1 MTGGI
6 RVLHVDD
13 DPNFLDLTST
23 VLARQDDRLEVVTES
38 VAASGLERLTDG
50 GASFDCVVSDYQMP
64 EMNGLEL
71 LEAVREQAPD
81 LPFILFTGEG
91 SESIASDAITR
102 GATDYLRKGTQLE
115 QYELLANRI
124 TNAVER
130 YRSAQRAAELERIR
144 RVRSEINRAVVHA
157 DTRTE
162 IERQTCQLISEAD
175 PYRFAWIGRH
185 DADANAVDPVAAA
198 GVDQGYLDAIEI
210 TTDSGLEESGPTAK
224 AVLTREL
231 SVVQNIPEDATYE
244 PWRAH
249 ALDRG
254 YRSSAAIPLVYD
266 DGLHGVLN
274 VYADRTNA
282 FDAQERDLLSELGA
296 DVAHALHRVDAD
308 AHRERY
314 ERLVDASSAGIFRA
328 TPDPNGRIVEAN
340 ATLATLLGAD
350 TPERVTGHAVED
362 FVRGAADLAELR
374 RRLDRDGV
382 VQNYD
387 VPIRTLTGEHRWG
400 SLTLLKTEEP
410 DGTYVDG
417 IVRDVTERKER
428 DRSLRLFREAI
439 EASGHSVYFTKRDGT
454 IVYVNPAFEQ
464 TTGYD
469 ADQVLGQNPRI
480 LKSNEH
486 DREFYEELWGT
497 ILDGD
502 VWRSEIVNKTK
513 SGDRYVVDQTIAPV
527 ESEDGDI
534 ERFVAVNADIS
545 KQKERQQELER
556 SRERLRAL
564 FEESPDAIT
573 VHDVEGNVVDVN
585 RQNVE
590 NLGHSRETL
599 LSMNVAEIEADHSA
613 DELRTVWDDAAIGER
628 IKLQGRHRRR
638 DGTTFPVEVWIT
650 KIRFHGNERFI
661 AFSRD
666 VSERHEYEQELER
679 QIDRLEQFA
688 TVVSHDLR
696 NPLNVAEGRID
707 LVQSERASD
716 RLNAEAGAEH
726 LDVAAEALKRMEELI
741 EDLLVLAREGGRA
754 NATDAVALGNLM
766 DECWRTVS
774 TAEASLVIDT
784 DRTIIADP
792 ARLRQ
797 LFENLLRN
805 AIEHAGEDVTIT
817 IGDVDGGFYVAD
829 DGPGIPAE
837 EREDVFATGYSTAD
851 DGTGLGLNIVDQ
863 IAEAHGWTVTVT
875 ESETGGAR
883 FEITGVEVQ
892 E

>member
-13 DPNFLDLTST
+13 DPDFLDLSST
-23 VLARQDDRLEVVTES
+23 MLARQDDRLDVVTES
-38 VAASGLERLTDG
+38 AAVDGLERLTDD
-50 GASFDCVVSDYQMP
+50 ATSFDCVVSDYQMP
-64 EMNGLEL
+64 ELNGLEL
-71 LEAVREQAPD
+71 LEAVRERDPD

-91 SESIASDAITR
+91 SESLASDAITR
-102 GATDYLRKGTQLE
+102 GATDYLQKGTQSE

-144 RVRSEINRAVVHA
+144 RVRSETNRAVVHA

-162 IERQTCQLISEAD
+162 ILHQTCQLVSEAE
-175 PYRFAWIGRH
+175 PYRLAWIGAH
-185 DADANAVDPVAAA
+185 DTDENVVDPVAAA
-198 GVDQGYLDAIEI
+198 GIDQGYLDAIDI
-210 TTDSGLEESGPTAK
+210 TTDSGSGETGPTAT

-231 SVVQNIPEDATYE
+231 SVVQNIPEDAAYE
-244 PWRAH
+244 PWRAD

-266 DGLHGVLN
+266 DTLYGVLN

-282 FDAQERDLLSELGA
+282 FDAQERDLLTELGE

-328 TPDPNGRIVEAN
+328 TPGPNGRVVEAD

-350 TPERVTGHAVED
+350 TPEEVAGHAVED
-362 FVRGAADLAELR
+362 FVRDATDQTELR

-387 VPIRTLTGEHRWG
+387 VPLRTLAGEHRWG
-400 SLTLLKTEEP
+400 SITLLETEEP

-417 IVRDVTERKER
+417 LVQDVTERKER

-469 ADQVLGQNPRI
+469 ADEVLGQNPRI

-486 DREFYEELWGT
+486 DRDFYEELWGT

-502 VWRSEIVNKTK
+502 IWRSEIVNKTK

-527 ESEDGDI
+527 ENEDGEI
-534 ERFVAVNADIS
+534 ERFVAVNADITDQ
-545 KQKERQQELER
+545 KQRQQELER
-556 SRERLRAL
+556 SKERLRAL
-564 FEESPDAIT
+564 FDESPDAIT
-573 VHDVEGNVVDVN
+573 VHDAGGNIVDVN

-590 NLGHSRETL
+590 NLGYSRETL
-599 LSMNVAEIEADHSA
+599 LSMNVAEIEAGHPA
-613 DELRTVWDDAAIGER
+613 DELRSVWDDAAIGER

-638 DGTTFPVEVWIT
+638 DGTTFPVEAWIT
-650 KIRFHGNERFI
+650 KISFHGNERFI

-696 NPLNVAEGRID
+696 NPLNVAEGRIE
-707 LVQSERASD
+707 LVRSECADEQPRE
-716 RLNAEAGAEH
+716 RNETKH
-726 LDVAAEALKRMEELI
+726 LDVAADALDRMEELI

-754 NATDAVALGNLM
+754 DATDAVALGNLM

-883 FEITGVEVQ
+883 FEITGVEIL